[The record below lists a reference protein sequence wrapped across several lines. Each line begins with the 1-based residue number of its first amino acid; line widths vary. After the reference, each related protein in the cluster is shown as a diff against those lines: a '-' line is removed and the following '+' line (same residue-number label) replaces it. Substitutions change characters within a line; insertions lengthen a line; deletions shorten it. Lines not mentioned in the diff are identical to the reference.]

1 MSTHHKTTPM
11 HREDTKY
18 HHTIESGV
26 EGRQQ
31 LTDVSDE
38 LMSRAFSMP
47 KASFL
52 TSVWSPAFPSFPSLK
67 TAEVL
72 LANCCFKCI
81 YHLQLSSSLA
91 SQIKDSLCRKRGL
104 SGGRFPLQLKWER
117 LTNKEHSLLTACSE
131 QIHFKMCQFLIH
143 NIWSKVA
150 PCSTAAVFQPRHFK
164 SLIYTVN

>member
-1 MSTHHKTTPM
+1 MSTYHKTTPK
-11 HREDTKY
+11 HCEDTKY
-18 HHTIESGV
+18 HQAIESGV
-26 EGRQQ
+26 EGWQQ

-38 LMSRAFSMP
+38 LMSRAFSTP

-52 TSVWSPAFPSFPSLK
+52 TSVWSPAFPSLK

-72 LANCCFKCI
+72 LANCCFKRI

-91 SQIKDSLCRKRGL
+91 SQIKDSLCRNRGL

-131 QIHFKMCQFLIH
+131 QTNFKICQFLIH

-164 SLIYTVN
+164 PLIYTVS